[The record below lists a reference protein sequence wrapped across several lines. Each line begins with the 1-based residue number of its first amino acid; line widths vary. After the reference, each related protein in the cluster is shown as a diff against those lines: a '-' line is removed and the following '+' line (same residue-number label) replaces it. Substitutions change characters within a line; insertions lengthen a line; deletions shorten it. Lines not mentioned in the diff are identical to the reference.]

1 MRPSFAHATRYASA
15 MGQSFD
21 RVSVSINDRVA
32 VLSFDQPEVMN
43 AVSPR
48 MIAGA
53 MAALDSLDGNSGV
66 RALVLTGTGKAFC
79 AGANLA
85 EAEPGLSAGDMLE
98 RVYHP
103 FLFRLKDLRMPLV
116 TAVNGAAVGIGMS
129 FALSGDLCLA
139 ARSAF
144 FQQGFSKLGLV
155 PDGGSSWLLPRL
167 IGLARA
173 RELALLSEKLPAE
186 KALAWGLINAVA
198 DDDKL
203 LPEAVALAGRLAD
216 GPASLALTRKLFW
229 DSPGNSYEVQLAL
242 EQAAQQRAGET
253 ADFQEGLAAFHAKRS
268 PRFTG
273 K

>member
-1 MRPSFAHATRYASA
+1 MA
-15 MGQSFD
+15 QDLD
-21 RVSVSINDRVA
+21 RVILTAHGPVA
-32 VLSFDQPEVMN
+32 VLAFNQPDVMN
-43 AVSPR
+43 AVSAR

-53 MAALDSLDGNSGV
+53 IAALDV
-66 RALVLTGTGKAFC
+66 IEAQVQFRALILTGTGKAFC
-79 AGANLA
+79 AGANLL
-85 EAEPGLSAGDMLE
+85 EVEPGMSAGDMLE

-103 FLFRLKDLRMPLV
+103 FLHRLKNCRMPVV

-129 FALSGDLCLA
+129 IALSGDLCIA

-186 KALAWGLINAVA
+186 KALTWGLINTLA
-198 DDDKL
+198 DDEKL
-203 LPEAVALAGRLAD
+203 MPDALALAVRLAE
-216 GPASLALTRKLFW
+216 GPAAFALTRKLFW
-229 DSPGNSYEVQLAL
+229 DSPGNSYEAQLAQ
-242 EQAAQQRAGET
+242 EQAAQQRAGQT
-253 ADFQEGLAAFHAKRS
+253 ADFQEGLAAFHAKRA
-268 PRFTG
+268 PKFTG

>member
-1 MRPSFAHATRYASA
+1 MGESFERVTVTTHAH
-15 MGQSFD
+15 
-21 RVSVSINDRVA
+21 VA
-32 VLSFDQPEVMN
+32 VLAFNQPDVMN
-43 AVSPR
+43 AVSAR

-53 MAALDSLDGNSGV
+53 MAALESIDRKPEL
-66 RALVLTGTGKAFC
+66 RALVLTGSGKAFC

-85 EAEPGLSAGDMLE
+85 EVEPGLSAGDMLE

-103 FLFRLKDLRMPLV
+103 FLFRLRDLRMPVV

-129 FALSGDLCLA
+129 FALSGDLSIA

-186 KALAWGLINAVA
+186 KALSWGLINAIA

-203 LPEAVALAGRLAD
+203 LPDAIALATRLAD
-216 GPASLALTRKLFW
+216 GPAALALTRKLFW
-229 DSPGNSYEVQLAL
+229 QSPGNAYDAQLKL

-253 ADFQEGLAAFHAKRS
+253 ADFQEGLAAFHAKRP

>member
-1 MRPSFAHATRYASA
+1 
-15 MGQSFD
+15 MGQSFH
-21 RVSVSINDRVA
+21 RVSVTIEGRVA
-32 VLSFDQPEVMN
+32 ILAFNQPEVMN
-43 AVSPR
+43 AVSAR

-53 MAALDSLDGNSGV
+53 MAALESIDDDPAL
-66 RALVLTGTGKAFC
+66 RALVLTGSGKAFC

-85 EAEPGLSAGDMLE
+85 EVEPGLSAGDMLE

-103 FLFRLKDLRMPLV
+103 FLFRLKDLRLPVV

-129 FALSGDLCLA
+129 FALSGDLCIA

-144 FQQGFSKLGLV
+144 FQQGFAKLGLV

-198 DDDKL
+198 DDEKL
-203 LPEAVALAGRLAD
+203 MSEALALAARLAE

-229 DSPGNSYEVQLAL
+229 DSPGNSYETQLRL
-242 EQAAQQRAGET
+242 EQAAQQRAGNT
-253 ADFQEGLAAFHAKRS
+253 QDFQEGLAAFHAKRP

-273 K
+273 E

>member
-1 MRPSFAHATRYASA
+1 MAK
-15 MGQSFD
+15 QFD
-21 RVSVSINDRVA
+21 RVTVTAHPPVT
-32 VLSFDQPEVMN
+32 VLAFNQPEVMN
-43 AVSPR
+43 AVSAR

-53 MAALDSLDGNSGV
+53 MAALDFIQAEGF

-79 AGANLA
+79 AGANLG
-85 EAEPGLSAGDMLE
+85 EVEPGLSAGEMLE
-98 RVYHP
+98 KVYHP
-103 FLFRLKDLRMPLV
+103 FLRRLCHFPMPVV

-144 FQQGFSKLGLV
+144 FQQGFGKLGLV
-155 PDGGSSWLLPRL
+155 PDGGSTWLLPRL

-173 RELALLSEKLPAE
+173 RELALLNEKLPAE
-186 KALAWGLINAVA
+186 IALQWGLINGVA

-203 LPEAVALAGRLAD
+203 LADAIALAVRLAE
-216 GPASLALTRKLFW
+216 GPAALATTRRLFW
-229 DSPGNSYEVQLAL
+229 ESPGNTYEQQLAL
-242 EQAAQQRAGET
+242 EQAAQQKASATG
-253 ADFQEGLAAFHAKRS
+253 DFREGLAAFHAKRP

>member
-1 MRPSFAHATRYASA
+1 MA
-15 MGQSFD
+15 GSFD
-21 RVSVSINDRVA
+21 RVTLTAHGPVA
-32 VLSFDQPEVMN
+32 VLAFNQPEVMN
-43 AVSPR
+43 AVSAR

-53 MAALDSLDGNSGV
+53 LAALDAIEAELQF

-85 EAEPGLSAGDMLE
+85 EIEPDLSAGDMLE

-103 FLFRLKDLRMPLV
+103 FLRRLKDCRMPVV

-144 FQQGFSKLGLV
+144 FQQGFTKLGLV

-186 KALAWGLINAVA
+186 KALAWGLINNVA

-203 LPEAVALAGRLAD
+203 MPEALALAARLAE

-229 DSPGNSYEVQLAL
+229 DGNSYEAQLAL
-242 EQAAQQRAGET
+242 EQKAQQRAGET
-253 ADFQEGLAAFHAKRS
+253 ADFQEGLAAFHAKRR
-268 PRFTG
+268 PNFTG